1 MNGSWIILDTNIV
14 SYLMRGGREASMY
27 EPHVRNRSLAISF
40 ITVGELY
47 YGAEKRNW
55 GEIKRKRLE
64 AALRKFVVVPYDHEI
79 ARDYGRVMAESQR
92 TGMAIA
98 PNDAWI
104 SACALRHAVPLVT
117 HNARHFESISGL
129 RVISEWSRP
138 GRSPRRRHG
147 P

>member
-1 MNGSWIILDTNIV
+1 MNGNWVILDTNIV
-14 SYLMRGGREASMY
+14 SYLMKGNREARMY

-64 AALRKFVVVPYDHEI
+64 AILSIFAVR
-79 ARDYGRVMAESQR
+79 QR
-92 TGMAIA
+92 TGKTIA

-117 HNARHFESISGL
+117 HNGKHFEGVPGL
-129 RVISEWSRP
+129 QVITESS
-138 GRSPRRRHG
+138 SASQRRG
-147 P
+147 PNWT